1 MRLDRVWVIY
11 RAESQAAQGEAIRCA
26 SELEALGSTVV
37 TAVSGF
43 SENPFPHLFAAEA
56 GHPDLAIVLGG
67 DGTVLGTAR
76 HLALHDVPILSFNV
90 GGHLGFLTHDHRLLK
105 AEKLW
110 QRLLDDHFA
119 LERRM
124 MLQARVE
131 SGSAS
136 AQKTVSTQQTASGIS
151 AARRPRDGTEQ
162 IHWALNDLYIRPHQE
177 DLSPTCTLELEIDG
191 EVVDQVKGDGLI
203 LSTPT
208 GSTGYS
214 MAAGGP
220 ILHPAIDAI
229 IISPICPMSLSSRPV
244 VVPAGSRLSIRPL
257 GEGSRRVKL
266 WKDGASGG
274 IVEPGDCCVIQ
285 RARHHALML
294 VLEQSPSCYR
304 TLAHKLHWA
313 GSVLTSQPSIV
324 S

>member
-26 SELEALGSTVV
+26 SELEALGSFVV
-37 TAVSGF
+37 SAVSGF
-43 SENPFPHLFAAEA
+43 SENPFPGLFAADA
-56 GHPDLAIVLGG
+56 GLPDLAIVLGG
-67 DGTVLGTAR
+67 DGTVLGAAR
-76 HLALHDVPILSFNV
+76 HLALYDVPILSFNV
-90 GGHLGFLTHDHRLLK
+90 GGHLGFLTHEYRLLK
-105 AEKLW
+105 SEKLW

-119 LERRM
+119 MERRM
-124 MLQARVE
+124 MLQAKVVR
-131 SGSAS
+131 GSAS
-136 AQKTVSTQQTASGIS
+136 TQKTSSVDFS
-151 AARRPRDGTEQ
+151 EQ
-162 IHWALNDLYIRPHQE
+162 RFSDEKDPVHWALNDIYIRPNQE

-191 EVVDQVKGDGLI
+191 EVVDQIKGDGLI

-229 IISPICPMSLSSRPV
+229 IISAICPMSLSSRPV
-244 VVPAGSRLSIRPL
+244 VVPAGSRLSISPL
-257 GEGSRRVKL
+257 GDASRRVKL
-266 WKDGASGG
+266 WKDGASGA
-274 IVEPGDCCVIQ
+274 VLEPGDYCVIQ

-304 TLAHKLHWA
+304 TLSHKLHWT
-313 GSVLTSQPSIV
+313 GSLLKSQS
-324 S
+324 